1 MTGASPTAVGAEP
14 GDAGALDGGLLR
26 GRDRSAYV
34 ALYALAALTTAAAVV
49 STAAGSGARDLTGA
63 SRTLL
68 AVLSADVV
76 LLTALAA
83 YGAWRARGLFGRRS
97 RDAGVRLH
105 RRFVALFASA
115 AVVPAVVVALFFGL
129 LVTRGVESWFSSRVR
144 TVVEDSARVARSY
157 LRQQEEATRTGLAPI
172 ADDLNR
178 NAAYFAQSRLGFGR
192 LLLEELASRDLSAV
206 YVIDG
211 EGRVLA
217 RAEQPSAPAYLAPP
231 ADMMRGAPREALLRL
246 DAADM
251 ARAVFRLD
259 AYPDAYVY
267 VVRPLGPGVM
277 DQLRRSSEAVTA
289 YREAEAARGRIQ
301 AAFVLSYIATALL
314 VLIAAVGVGVALAAQ
329 IAAPIARLVQA
340 ADRVAGGDL
349 SAAVDTRSQP
359 EEIAVLSKAFN
370 RMTGDLGSQ
379 QEALR
384 TAGAEARSRSR
395 FIEAVLSG
403 VSAGV
408 VGLDP
413 SGRISVLNGRAA
425 TLLGLDEAA
434 APGRPLAEAV
444 PELSGVVERALRTG
458 EAEAD
463 VDVAR
468 DAEARRLRVRATG
481 GRASGLVL
489 TFDDMTRL
497 LAAQR
502 NAAWRDVARRI
513 AHEIKNPLTP
523 IQLSAER
530 LRRRYRK
537 GIAEAELETFDRCT
551 DTIVRQVADIGRM
564 VDEFSAFAR
573 MPEPRFAEADLAE
586 ILREAAF
593 AQRVA
598 YPDVGVDLVEP
609 PPAPVSAD
617 ARMIGQALANVLKNA
632 GEAVAARV
640 AADPQPPGRIR
651 VALERRGPQFAVAV
665 EDNGVGLPAR
675 DRARLTEPY
684 VTTREKGTGLGL
696 AIVKRVMEEHGG
708 ELLLGDA
715 REGRG
720 ARVELTLPARLADAD
735 AGARPGMAAE

>member
-1 MTGASPTAVGAEP
+1 MTGATPTAVGPEP

-34 ALYALAALTTAAAVV
+34 ALYALAALTTVAAVV
-49 STAAGSGARDLTGA
+49 STAAGSGVRDLTGA

-68 AVLSADVV
+68 AVLSLDVA
-76 LLTALAA
+76 LLSGLAA

-105 RRFVALFASA
+105 RRFVILFASA

-157 LRQQEEATRTGLAPI
+157 LRQQEEATRTGLVPI

-178 NAAYFAQSRLGFGR
+178 NAGYFAQSRLGFGR

-217 RAEQPSAPAYLAPP
+217 RAEQPSAPPYLAPP
-231 ADMMRGAPREALLRL
+231 GDMMRGAPREALLRL

-251 ARAVFRLD
+251 ARAVFKLD

-277 DQLRRSSEAVTA
+277 DQLRRSSEAVAA
-289 YREAEAARGRIQ
+289 YREAEVARGRIQ
-301 AAFVLSYIATALL
+301 AAFVLSYVATALL

-329 IAAPIARLVQA
+329 IAAPVARLVQA

-349 SAAVDTRSQP
+349 SAAVDTRRQP

-370 RMTGDLGSQ
+370 RMTGDLRSQ

-384 TAGAEARSRSR
+384 AAEADARSRSR

-413 SGRISVLNGRAA
+413 TGRISVLNARAA
-425 TLLGLDEAA
+425 MLLGLDEADA
-434 APGRPLAEAV
+434 HGRSLAETA
-444 PELSGVVERALRTG
+444 PELSEVVERALRTG

-468 DAEARRLRVRATG
+468 DAEARRLRVRASG

-537 GIAEAELETFDRCT
+537 GIAEPELETFDRCT

-564 VDEFSAFAR
+564 VDEFSHFAR

-598 YPDVGVDLVEP
+598 YPDVEVDLAEP
-609 PPAPVSAD
+609 ASAPVSCD

-640 AADPQPPGRIR
+640 AAEPEPPGRIR
-651 VALERRGPQFAVAV
+651 VALERRGAQVAVAV
-665 EDNGVGLPAR
+665 EDNGVGLPAK

-708 ELLLGDA
+708 ELALGDA

-720 ARVELTLPARLADAD
+720 ARVELRLPARAADID